1 MPPIWVAFFV
11 QAKNM
16 KIAVINQHNPSVKV
30 IILPFLQDENLENLL
45 QKSCQEFTID
55 FDLLKQ
61 DFKAESK
68 EIHIIYSPQN
78 QKIICLGLG
87 KKPNSTDVIKAFRT
101 LFFKQK
107 SKFPSEVIID
117 VNSLPEAWIEYIVIG
132 SMLGGYDL
140 DLYKTDKKNSFPIF
154 EKEGIIYVL
163 SAAENAQNLADKGK
177 AISKTQM
184 QMFDLMNAPANKKT
198 PISLAKWAIESG
210 KKFGYQVTVL
220 EKQQLKSQK
229 LDALLAVGQGSEHPP
244 VLIVMEYRS
253 LNATKTAG
261 LVGKGVTFDT
271 GGISIK
277 SSTNMHLMK
286 SDMGGAAAV
295 FGAMELAAKLQLPI
309 NLIGIVPACE
319 NAVDGKSFKP
329 SDVINSYSSKTIEI
343 IDTDA
348 EGRLILADGLS
359 YMVKNF
365 QPDVMIDLAT
375 LTGSCIATLG
385 YHAAGMFTN
394 NDELAHNL
402 SKAADQTGERLWR
415 LPLWDIYKE
424 DISSDIADVR
434 NYSGKPMAGAISAT
448 KFLEVFTENHQNWAH
463 LDIAG
468 TAYSDTE
475 FAPQR
480 AGTAF
485 GVRLLLEF
493 LENMV

>member
-1 MPPIWVAFFV
+1 
-11 QAKNM
+11 M
-16 KIAVINQHNPSVKV
+16 KINHISQLKSDTKVVIFS
-30 IILPFLQDENLENLL
+30 FLQDDNFEIHL
-45 QKSCQEFTID
+45 QKVSND
-55 FDLLKQ
+55 FDLNFELVKQ
-61 DFKAESK
+61 DFKADLK
-68 EIHIIYSPQN
+68 EFQVVYSPNN
-78 QKIICLGLG
+78 QKIILLGLG
-87 KKPNSTDVIKAFRT
+87 KNPNSYDIIKAFRT
-101 LFFKQK
+101 LFLKQK
-107 SKFPSEVIID
+107 SKFPNEVAID
-117 VNSLPEAWIEYIVIG
+117 VQNLPEAWAEYVVIG

-140 DLYKTDKKNSFPIF
+140 DLYKTEDKKTFPVF
-154 EKEGIIYVL
+154 TKEGIINIL
-163 SAAENAQNLADKGK
+163 STSETTEKAIIRGK

-198 PISLAKWAIESG
+198 PQTLAKWAIDSG
-210 KKFGYQVTVL
+210 KKFDYSVTIL

-244 VLIVMEYRS
+244 VLIIMEYKS
-253 LNATKTAG
+253 PEAKQKIG

-277 SSTNMHLMK
+277 SSNNMHLMK

-295 FGAMELAAKLQLPI
+295 FGTIELAVKLKLPVH
-309 NLIGIVPACE
+309 LVGIVPACE
-319 NAVDGKSFKP
+319 NSVDGKSFKP
-329 SDVINSYSSKTIEI
+329 SDVIGSYSGKTIEI

-348 EGRLILADGLS
+348 EGRLILADGLN
-359 YMVKNF
+359 YLVRNY
-365 QPDVMIDLAT
+365 QPDTMIDLAT
-375 LTGSCIATLG
+375 LTGSCVATLG

-394 NDELAHNL
+394 NDELSQKL
-402 SKAADQTGERLWR
+402 TKAADQTGERLWR

-424 DISSDIADVR
+424 DITSDIADVR

-448 KFLEVFTENHQNWAH
+448 KFLEVFTDNHQNWAH

-468 TAYSDTE
+468 TAFGDIE

-493 LENMV
+493 LENMG

>member
-1 MPPIWVAFFV
+1 
-11 QAKNM
+11 M
-16 KIAVINQHNPSVKV
+16 KINHISQLNTDTKV
-30 IILPFLQDENLENLL
+30 IIFSFSQDDNFETHLQKVSNDFELNLE
-45 QKSCQEFTID
+45 
-55 FDLLKQ
+55 LLKQ
-61 DFKAESK
+61 DFKADLK
-68 EIHIIYSPQN
+68 EFQIVYSPQN
-78 QKIICLGLG
+78 QKVILLGLG
-87 KKPNSTDVIKAFRT
+87 KNPNSSDIIKAFRT
-101 LFFKQK
+101 LFLKQK
-107 SKFPSEVIID
+107 SKFPNEVTID
-117 VNSLPEAWIEYIVIG
+117 VQNLSEDWTEYAVIG

-140 DLYKTDKKNSFPIF
+140 DLYKTEDKKTFPVF
-154 EKEGIIYVL
+154 EKGGIINIL
-163 SAAENAQNLADKGK
+163 STAESAEKAIIRGK

-198 PISLAKWAIESG
+198 PQTLAKWAIDSG
-210 KKFGYQVTVL
+210 KKFDYSVTIL

-229 LDALLAVGQGSEHPP
+229 LEALLAVGQGSEHPP
-244 VLIVMEYRS
+244 VLIIMEYKS
-253 LNATKTAG
+253 PEAKQKIG

-295 FGAMELAAKLQLPI
+295 FGTIELAAKLKLPVH
-309 NLIGIVPACE
+309 LVGIIPACE
-319 NAVDGKSFKP
+319 NSVDGKSFKP
-329 SDVINSYSSKTIEI
+329 SDVINSYSGKTIEI

-348 EGRLILADGLS
+348 EGRLILADGLN
-359 YMVKNF
+359 YLVKNY
-365 QPDVMIDLAT
+365 QPNTMIDLAT
-375 LTGSCIATLG
+375 LTGSCVATLG
-385 YHAAGMFTN
+385 YHAAGLFTN
-394 NDELAHNL
+394 NDNLAQNL
-402 SKAADQTGERLWR
+402 TKAADQTGERLWR

-424 DISSDIADVR
+424 DITSDIADVR

-468 TAYSDTE
+468 TAFGDTE

>member
-1 MPPIWVAFFV
+1 
-11 QAKNM
+11 M
-16 KIAVINQHNPSVKV
+16 KINVIHEHIYSIKV

-45 QKSCQEFTID
+45 QKTCQEFTID
-55 FDLLKQ
+55 FELLKQ

-68 EIHIIYSPQN
+68 EIHIVYSPQN

-87 KKPNSTDVIKAFRT
+87 KKPNSSDVIKAFRT

-107 SKFPSEVIID
+107 SKLPAELIID
-117 VNSLPEAWIEYIVIG
+117 VRSLPEVWTEYVVIG

-140 DLYKTDKKNSFPIF
+140 DLYKTDKKNSLPVF
-154 EKEGIIYVL
+154 EKEGIIHVL
-163 SAAENAQNLADKGK
+163 SSYNNAQNLADRGK

-184 QMFDLMNAPANKKT
+184 QIFDLMNAPANKKT
-198 PISLAKWAIESG
+198 PQTLAKWAIDSG
-210 KKFGYQVTVL
+210 KKFGYKVTVL

-253 LNATKTAG
+253 PNATQTVG

-277 SSTNMHLMK
+277 TSTNMHLMK

-295 FGAMELAAKLQLPI
+295 FGAIELATKLQLPV
-309 NLIGIVPACE
+309 NLVGIVPACE

-329 SDVINSYSSKTIEI
+329 SDVINSYSGKSIEI

-375 LTGSCIATLG
+375 LTGSVISTLG
-385 YHAAGMFTN
+385 YHAAGIFTN
-394 NDELAHNL
+394 SDDLAQKL
-402 SKAADQTGERLWR
+402 TQAADQTGERLWR

-434 NYSGKPMAGAISAT
+434 NFSGKPIAGAISAT

-468 TAYSDTE
+468 TAFGDTE

-493 LENMV
+493 LEKEV

>member
-1 MPPIWVAFFV
+1 
-11 QAKNM
+11 M
-16 KIAVINQHNPSVKV
+16 KINHITQLNPDTKV
-30 IILPFLQDENLENLL
+30 IIFSFLQNENFEPYL
-45 QKSCQEFTID
+45 QKISND
-55 FDLLKQ
+55 FALNFELLKQ
-61 DFKAESK
+61 DFKGDLK
-68 EIHIIYSPQN
+68 EFQVVYSSNN
-78 QKIICLGLG
+78 QKIILLGLG
-87 KKPNSTDVIKAFRT
+87 KKSDSSEIIKAFRT
-101 LFFKQK
+101 LFLKQK
-107 SKFPSEVIID
+107 SKLSSEVTID
-117 VNSLPEAWIEYIVIG
+117 VENLPEKWTEYVVIG
-132 SMLGGYDL
+132 SMLGGYNL
-140 DLYKTDKKNSFPIF
+140 DLYKTKEKKIFPVF
-154 EKEGIIYVL
+154 TKEGIINIL
-163 SAAENAQNLADKGK
+163 STSEATEKAIIRGK

-184 QMFDLMNAPANKKT
+184 QIFDLMNAPANKKT
-198 PISLAKWAIESG
+198 PQTLAKWVVDSG
-210 KKFGYQVTVL
+210 KKFNYSVTIL

-244 VLIVMEYRS
+244 VLIIIEYKS
-253 LNATKTAG
+253 PKATQKIG

-295 FGAMELAAKLQLPI
+295 FGTIELVAKLKLPVH
-309 NLIGIVPACE
+309 LIGIVPACE
-319 NAVDGKSFKP
+319 NSVDGKSFRP
-329 SDVINSYSSKTIEI
+329 SDVIGSYSGKTIEI

-348 EGRLILADGLS
+348 EGRLILADGLN
-359 YMVKNF
+359 YLARNY
-365 QPDVMIDLAT
+365 QPDTMIDLAT
-375 LTGSCIATLG
+375 LTGSCVATLG

-394 NDELAHNL
+394 NDNLAQNL
-402 SKAADQTGERLWR
+402 TKAADQTGERLWR

-468 TAYSDTE
+468 TAFGETE

>member
-1 MPPIWVAFFV
+1 
-11 QAKNM
+11 M
-16 KIAVINQHNPSVKV
+16 KINHISQLNPDTKV
-30 IILPFLQDENLENLL
+30 IIFSFLQDDNFETHLQKVIDDFELNLE
-45 QKSCQEFTID
+45 
-55 FDLLKQ
+55 LLKQ
-61 DFKAESK
+61 DFKADLK
-68 EIHIIYSPQN
+68 EFQVIYSPNN
-78 QKIICLGLG
+78 QKVILLGLG
-87 KKPNSTDVIKAFRT
+87 KNPDSSDIIKAFRT
-101 LFFKQK
+101 MFLKQK
-107 SKFPSEVIID
+107 SKLPNEVTVD
-117 VNSLPEAWIEYIVIG
+117 VQNLPETWIEYAVIG

-140 DLYKTDKKNSFPIF
+140 DLYKTEGRRTFPVF
-154 EKEGIIYVL
+154 EKNGIINIL
-163 SAAENAQNLADKGK
+163 SASETAEKFIIRGK

-198 PISLAKWAIESG
+198 PYVLSKWAVDSG
-210 KKFGYQVTVL
+210 RKFDYSVTIL

-244 VLIVMEYRS
+244 VLIIMEYKS
-253 LNATKTAG
+253 PEAKQKIG

-277 SSTNMHLMK
+277 SSNNMHLMK

-295 FGAMELAAKLQLPI
+295 MGTIELAAKLKLPVH
-309 NLIGIVPACE
+309 LVGIIPVCE
-319 NAVDGKSFKP
+319 NSVDGKSFKP
-329 SDVINSYSSKTIEI
+329 SDVIGSYSGKTIEI

-359 YMVKNF
+359 YLVRNYH
-365 QPDVMIDLAT
+365 PDMMIDLAT
-375 LTGSCIATLG
+375 LTGSCVATLG
-385 YHAAGMFTN
+385 YHAAGMFTS
-394 NDELAHNL
+394 NDNLAQSL
-402 SKAADQTGERLWR
+402 TKAADQTGERLWR

-424 DISSDIADVR
+424 DITSDIADVR

-448 KFLEVFTENHQNWAH
+448 KFLEVFTDNHQNWAH

-468 TAYSDTE
+468 TAFGDTE

-485 GVRLLLEF
+485 GIRLLLEF

>member
-1 MPPIWVAFFV
+1 
-11 QAKNM
+11 M
-16 KIAVINQHNPSVKV
+16 KIKHISELNPDTKV
-30 IILPFLQDENLENLL
+30 IIISFLQNDTFENQL
-45 QKSCQEFTID
+45 QKVSDNFELNFE
-55 FDLLKQ
+55 LLKH
-61 DFKAESK
+61 DFKADFK
-68 EIHIIYSPQN
+68 ELQVVYARNN
-78 QKIICLGLG
+78 QKIILLGLG
-87 KKPNSTDVIKAFRT
+87 KKPDSSDIIKAFRT
-101 LFFKQK
+101 LFLHQK
-107 SKFPSEVIID
+107 SKLPNEVTID
-117 VNSLPEAWIEYIVIG
+117 VQNLPATWVEYAVIG

-140 DLYKTDKKNSFPIF
+140 DLYKTEGKKTFPVF
-154 EKEGIIYVL
+154 DKEGIINIL
-163 SAAENAQNLADKGK
+163 STSETADKSIVRGK

-198 PISLAKWAIESG
+198 PYLLAKWAVDSG
-210 KKFGYQVTVL
+210 KKFDYSVTIL

-229 LDALLAVGQGSEHPP
+229 LGALLAVGQGSEHPP
-244 VLIVMEYRS
+244 VLIIMEYKS
-253 LNATKTAG
+253 PEAKQKIG

-295 FGAMELAAKLQLPI
+295 FGTIELAAKLKLPVH
-309 NLIGIVPACE
+309 LVGIIPVCE
-319 NAVDGKSFKP
+319 NSVDGKSFKP
-329 SDVINSYSSKTIEI
+329 SDVIDSYSGKTIEI

-359 YMVKNF
+359 YLVKNY
-365 QPDVMIDLAT
+365 QPDTMIDLAT
-375 LTGSCIATLG
+375 LTGSCVATLG

-394 NDELAHNL
+394 NDELAENL
-402 SKAADQTGERLWR
+402 TKAADQTGERLWR

-424 DISSDIADVR
+424 DITSDIADVR

-463 LDIAG
+463 IDIAG
-468 TAYSDTE
+468 TAFGEVE
-475 FAPQR
+475 FAPQQ

-485 GVRLLLEF
+485 GVRLLLGF

>member
-1 MPPIWVAFFV
+1 
-11 QAKNM
+11 M
-16 KIAVINQHNPSVKV
+16 KIKVISEHNPSVKV
-30 IILPFLQDENLENLL
+30 IILPFLQDENLDNLL
-45 QKSCQEFTID
+45 QKSCQEFKID
-55 FDLLKQ
+55 FELLTQ
-61 DFKAESK
+61 DFKAELK
-68 EIHIIYSPQN
+68 EIHIVYSPQN

-87 KKPNSTDVIKAFRT
+87 KNPNSADIIKAFRM
-101 LFFKQK
+101 LFLKQK
-107 SKFPSEVIID
+107 SKLPSEVTIET
-117 VNSLPEAWIEYIVIG
+117 NSLPAAWIEYTVIG

-140 DLYKTDKKNSFPIF
+140 DLYKTEKKTTSPIF
-154 EKEGIIYVL
+154 EQEGIIYII
-163 SAAENAQNLADKGK
+163 SSEENAQNLADRGK

-184 QMFDLMNAPANKKT
+184 QIFDLMNAPANKKT
-198 PISLAKWAIESG
+198 PVSIAKWAIDSG
-210 KKFGYQVTVL
+210 QKFGYSVTVL

-253 LNATKTAG
+253 PNATKTVG

-329 SDVINSYSSKTIEI
+329 SDVISSYSGKSIEI

-348 EGRLILADGLS
+348 EGRLILADGLN

-365 QPDVMIDLAT
+365 QPDTMIDLAT
-375 LTGSCIATLG
+375 LTGSCVATLG

-394 NDELAHNL
+394 NDELAQQL
-402 SKAADQTGERLWR
+402 SQAADQTGERLWR
-415 LPLWDIYKE
+415 LPLWDVYKE
-424 DISSDIADVR
+424 DITSDIADVR

-468 TAYSDTE
+468 TAYGDTE

-493 LENMV
+493 LEKE

>member
-1 MPPIWVAFFV
+1 
-11 QAKNM
+11 M
-16 KIAVINQHNPSVKV
+16 KINVINQHIPSVKV
-30 IILPFLQDENLENLL
+30 IILPFLQDENLDTFL
-45 QKSCQEFTID
+45 QKTCQEFSID

-68 EIHIIYSPQN
+68 EIHIVYSPQN

-87 KKPNSTDVIKAFRT
+87 KNPNSAEVIKAFRT

-107 SKFPSEVIID
+107 PKLPNEVIID
-117 VNSLPEAWIEYIVIG
+117 VQNLPEAWIEYAVIG

-140 DLYKTDKKNSFPIF
+140 DLYKTDARKSFPVF
-154 EKEGIIYVL
+154 EKEGIIHLL
-163 SAAENAQNLADKGK
+163 SSYNNAQILADKGK

-184 QMFDLMNAPANKKT
+184 QIFDLMNAPANKKT

-210 KKFGYQVTVL
+210 KKFGYKVTVL

-253 LNATKTAG
+253 AEATQTVG

-295 FGAMELAAKLQLPI
+295 FGAMELATKLKLPI
-309 NLIGIVPACE
+309 NLVGIVPACE

-329 SDVINSYSSKTIEI
+329 SDVIGSYSGKTIEI

-375 LTGSCIATLG
+375 LTGSVISTLG

-394 NDELAHNL
+394 NDDLAQNL
-402 SKAADQTGERLWR
+402 TKAADQTGERLWR
-415 LPLWDIYKE
+415 LPLWDVYKE
-424 DISSDIADVR
+424 DISSDVADVR
-434 NYSGKPMAGAISAT
+434 NFSGKPMAGAISAT

-468 TAYSDTE
+468 TAFGDTE

-493 LENMV
+493 LEKI

>member
-1 MPPIWVAFFV
+1 
-11 QAKNM
+11 M
-16 KIAVINQHNPSVKV
+16 KINHITQINPDSKV
-30 IILPFLQDENLENLL
+30 VVLSFLQGDNFEGQL
-45 QKSCQEFTID
+45 QKSCSD
-55 FDLLKQ
+55 YGLNCDLVKQ
-61 DFKAESK
+61 DFKADLK
-68 EIHIIYSPQN
+68 EFAIFYNAEN
-78 QKIICLGLG
+78 QKVIFLGLG
-87 KKPNSTDVIKAFRT
+87 KKSNTLDIIKAFRT
-101 LFFKQK
+101 LFLKQK
-107 SKFPSEVIID
+107 TKLPDGVTID
-117 VNSLPEAWIEYIVIG
+117 VQNLPNEWIEYAVIG

-140 DLYKTDKKNSFPIF
+140 DLYKTERKGTSPIF
-154 EKEGIIYVL
+154 QKDGVL
-163 SAAENAQNLADKGK
+163 NILSSVENTNDLIVRAK
-177 AISKTQM
+177 AIAKTQM
-184 QMFDLMNAPANKKT
+184 QVFDLMNAPANKKT
-198 PISLAKWAIESG
+198 PQTLADWAVNSG
-210 KKFGYQVTVL
+210 KKFGYSVNIL

-244 VLIVMEYRS
+244 VLIVMEYKS
-253 LNATKTAG
+253 PEAKQKVG

-295 FGAMELAAKLQLPI
+295 LGTIELAAKLQLPVH
-309 NLIGIVPACE
+309 LIGVIPACE

-329 SDVINSYSSKTIEI
+329 SDVIGSYSGKTIEI

-348 EGRLILADGLS
+348 EGRLILADGLN
-359 YMVKNF
+359 YLVKNY
-365 QPDVMIDLAT
+365 QPDTMIDLAT
-375 LTGSCIATLG
+375 LTGSCVATLG
-385 YHAAGMFTN
+385 YHAAGLFTN
-394 NDELAHNL
+394 NDELAQNL
-402 SKAADQTGERLWR
+402 AKAGDQTGERLWR

-424 DISSDIADVR
+424 DITSDVADVR

-468 TAYSDTE
+468 TAFGDIE

-493 LENMV
+493 LEKMV

>member
-1 MPPIWVAFFV
+1 
-11 QAKNM
+11 M
-16 KIAVINQHNPSVKV
+16 KINHITKLKPDSKV
-30 IILPFLQDENLENLL
+30 IIFAFLQDEHLENKL
-45 QKSCQEFTID
+45 QKTCTDFGLN

-68 EIHIIYSPQN
+68 QIQVVYSPKN
-78 QKIICLGLG
+78 QKVTFLGLG
-87 KKPNSTDVIKAFRT
+87 KKPNSSDVIKAFRT

-107 SKFPSEVIID
+107 PNLPNDLTID
-117 VNSLPEAWIEYIVIG
+117 VQNLPDEYLEYVVIG

-140 DLYKTDKKNSFPIF
+140 DLYKSERKETAPIF
-154 EKEGIIYVL
+154 QKEGFFNILSNNPKAEESIIR
-163 SAAENAQNLADKGK
+163 GK
-177 AISKTQM
+177 YISKTQM
-184 QMFDLMNAPANKKT
+184 QVFDLMNAPANKKT
-198 PISLAKWAIESG
+198 PYTLAKWAIDSG
-210 KKFGYQVTVL
+210 EKFGYSVTVL
-220 EKQQLKSQK
+220 EKQQLKTQK
-229 LDALLAVGQGSEHPP
+229 LEALLAVGQGSEHPP
-244 VLIVMEYRS
+244 VLIVMEYKS
-253 LNATKTAG
+253 PKAKQKVG

-295 FGAMELAAKLQLPI
+295 MGTIELAAKLKLPVH
-309 NLIGIVPACE
+309 LVGIIPACE
-319 NAVDGKSFKP
+319 NSVDGKSFKP
-329 SDVINSYSSKTIEI
+329 SDVIGSYSGKSIEI

-348 EGRLILADGLS
+348 EGRLILADGLN
-359 YMVKNF
+359 YLVKNY
-365 QPDVMIDLAT
+365 QPDTMIDLAT
-375 LTGSCIATLG
+375 LTGSCVATLG

-394 NDELAHNL
+394 NDELAQNL
-402 SKAADQTGERLWR
+402 TKAADQTGERLWR

-424 DISSDIADVR
+424 DITSDIADVR

-448 KFLEVFTENHQNWAH
+448 KFLEVFTDNHQNWAH

-468 TAYSDTE
+468 TAFGDIE

-493 LENMV
+493 LENMVSRY

>member
-1 MPPIWVAFFV
+1 MPPVWVAFFV
-11 QAKNM
+11 KLKNM
-16 KIAVINQHNPSVKV
+16 KINVINEHKSSVKV
-30 IILPFLQDENLENLL
+30 IILPFIQDENFENLL
-45 QKSCQEFTID
+45 QKTAQD
-55 FDLLKQ
+55 FALNFELLNQ

-68 EIHIIYSPQN
+68 EIHVIYSPQN

-87 KKPNSTDVIKAFRT
+87 KNPNSSDVIKAFRT

-107 SKFPSEVIID
+107 TKLPAEVTID
-117 VNSLPEAWIEYIVIG
+117 VNSLPESWTEYAVIG

-140 DLYKTDKKNSFPIF
+140 DLYKTDKKNSFPVF
-154 EKEGIIYVL
+154 EKEGIINIF
-163 SAAENAQNLADKGK
+163 SSEKNAQILADRGK

-184 QMFDLMNAPANKKT
+184 QIFDLMNAPANKKT
-198 PISLAKWAIESG
+198 PQSLAKWATDSG
-210 KKFGYQVTVL
+210 KKFGYKVTVL
-220 EKQQLKSQK
+220 EQQQLKSQR
-229 LDALLAVGQGSEHPP
+229 LEALLAVGQGSEHSP

-253 LNATKTAG
+253 AEAMQTIG

-277 SSTNMHLMK
+277 SSSNMHLMK

-329 SDVINSYSSKTIEI
+329 SDVIGSYSGKTIEI

-348 EGRLILADGLS
+348 EGRLILADGLN

-365 QPDVMIDLAT
+365 QPDTMIDLAT
-375 LTGSCIATLG
+375 LTGSCVATLG

-394 NDELAHNL
+394 NDELAQKL
-402 SKAADQTGERLWR
+402 TQAADQTGERLWR
-415 LPLWDIYKE
+415 LPLWDVYKE

-468 TAYSDTE
+468 TAFGDTE

-493 LENMV
+493 LEK

>member
-1 MPPIWVAFFV
+1 
-11 QAKNM
+11 M
-16 KIAVINQHNPSVKV
+16 KINVINQHIPSVKV
-30 IILPFLQDENLENLL
+30 IILPFLQDEKLDNLL
-45 QKSCQEFTID
+45 QKTCQEFNID
-55 FDLLKQ
+55 FELLKQ

-68 EIHIIYSPQN
+68 EIHVVYSSQN

-87 KKPNSTDVIKAFRT
+87 KNPNSAEVIKAFRT

-107 SKFPSEVIID
+107 SKLPNEVMID
-117 VNSLPEAWIEYIVIG
+117 VQSLPEAWIEYAVIG

-140 DLYKTDKKNSFPIF
+140 DLYKTDARKSFPVF
-154 EKEGIIYVL
+154 EKEGIIHVL
-163 SAAENAQNLADKGK
+163 SSEDNAQILADKGK

-184 QMFDLMNAPANKKT
+184 QIFDLMNAPANKKT
-198 PISLAKWAIESG
+198 PQTLAKWAMDSG
-210 KKFGYQVTVL
+210 KKFGYKVTVL

-253 LNATKTAG
+253 SEATQTVG

-277 SSTNMHLMK
+277 TSTNMHLMK

-295 FGAMELAAKLQLPI
+295 FGAMELAAKLNLPI

-329 SDVINSYSSKTIEI
+329 SDVIGSYSGKTIEI

-375 LTGSCIATLG
+375 LTGSVIATLG

-394 NDELAHNL
+394 NDDLAQNL
-402 SKAADQTGERLWR
+402 TKAADQTGERLWR
-415 LPLWDIYKE
+415 LPLWDVYKE
-424 DISSDIADVR
+424 DISSDVADVR
-434 NYSGKPMAGAISAT
+434 NFSGKPMAGAISAT
-448 KFLEVFTENHQNWAH
+448 KFLEVFTENHQKYAH

-468 TAYSDTE
+468 TAFGDTE

-493 LENMV
+493 LSR

>member
-1 MPPIWVAFFV
+1 
-11 QAKNM
+11 M
-16 KIAVINQHNPSVKV
+16 KINHISQLNPDTKV
-30 IILPFLQDENLENLL
+30 IILSFLQDDNFETHLQKISDDFELNLE
-45 QKSCQEFTID
+45 
-55 FDLLKQ
+55 LLKQ
-61 DFKAESK
+61 DFKADLK
-68 EIHIIYSPQN
+68 EFQVVYSPNN
-78 QKIICLGLG
+78 QKIVLLGLG
-87 KKPNSTDVIKAFRT
+87 KKPDSSDIIKAFRT
-101 LFFKQK
+101 MFLKQK
-107 SKFPSEVIID
+107 SKLPNEVTID
-117 VNSLPEAWIEYIVIG
+117 VQNLPETWTEYAVIG

-140 DLYKTDKKNSFPIF
+140 DLYKTEGRGTFPVF
-154 EKEGIIYVL
+154 EKKGIINIL
-163 SAAENAQNLADKGK
+163 SAHETTEKLIIRGK

-198 PISLAKWAIESG
+198 PYVLSKWAVDSG
-210 KKFGYQVTVL
+210 KKFDYSVIIL

-244 VLIVMEYRS
+244 VLIIMEYKS
-253 LNATKTAG
+253 PEAKQKIG

-277 SSTNMHLMK
+277 SSNNMHLMK

-295 FGAMELAAKLQLPI
+295 MGTIELAAKLKLPVH
-309 NLIGIVPACE
+309 LIGIIPACE
-319 NAVDGKSFKP
+319 NSVDGKSFKP
-329 SDVINSYSSKTIEI
+329 SDVIGSYAGKTIEI

-359 YMVKNF
+359 YLVRNY
-365 QPDVMIDLAT
+365 QPDMMIDLAT
-375 LTGSCIATLG
+375 LTGSCVATLG
-385 YHAAGMFTN
+385 YHAAGMFTS
-394 NDELAHNL
+394 NDNLAQNL
-402 SKAADQTGERLWR
+402 TKAADQTGERLWR

-424 DISSDIADVR
+424 DITSDIADVR

-448 KFLEVFTENHQNWAH
+448 KFLEVFTDNHQNWAH

-468 TAYSDTE
+468 TAFGDTE

>member
-1 MPPIWVAFFV
+1 
-11 QAKNM
+11 M
-16 KIAVINQHNPSVKV
+16 KIKAINQHIPSVKV
-30 IILPFLQDENLENLL
+30 IILPFLQDKNLDNLL
-45 QKSCQEFTID
+45 QKTCQDFTID
-55 FDLLKQ
+55 FELLKQ

-68 EIHIIYSPQN
+68 EIHIVYSPQN
-78 QKIICLGLG
+78 QKITCLGLG
-87 KKPNSTDVIKAFRT
+87 KKPNSSDIIKAFRT

-107 SKFPSEVIID
+107 AKLPAEVMID
-117 VNSLPEAWIEYIVIG
+117 VRSLPEAWTEYAVIG

-140 DLYKTDKKNSFPIF
+140 DLYKTDKKNSFPVF
-154 EKEGIIYVL
+154 EKEGIIYL
-163 SAAENAQNLADKGK
+163 FSSEKNAQNLADRGK

-184 QMFDLMNAPANKKT
+184 QIFDLMNAPANKKT
-198 PISLAKWAIESG
+198 PQTLAKWAIDSG
-210 KKFGYQVTVL
+210 KKFGYKVTVL

-244 VLIVMEYRS
+244 VLVVMEYRS
-253 LNATKTAG
+253 PEATQTVG

-295 FGAMELAAKLQLPI
+295 FGAIELVAKLQLPI
-309 NLIGIVPACE
+309 NLIGIIPACE

-329 SDVINSYSSKTIEI
+329 SDVINSYSGKSIEI

-375 LTGSCIATLG
+375 LTGSVISTLG

-394 NDELAHNL
+394 NDDLAQKL
-402 SKAADQTGERLWR
+402 TQAADQTGERLWR

-424 DISSDIADVR
+424 DITSDVADVR
-434 NYSGKPMAGAISAT
+434 NFSGKPMAGAISAT

-468 TAYSDTE
+468 TAFGDTE

-493 LENMV
+493 LEDCQ

>member
-1 MPPIWVAFFV
+1 
-11 QAKNM
+11 M
-16 KIAVINQHNPSVKV
+16 KINHISQLNPDTKV
-30 IILPFLQDENLENLL
+30 IILSFLQDDNFETHLQKVSDDFELNLE
-45 QKSCQEFTID
+45 
-55 FDLLKQ
+55 LLKQ
-61 DFKAESK
+61 DFKADLK
-68 EIHIIYSPQN
+68 EFQVVYSPNN
-78 QKIICLGLG
+78 QKVILLGLG
-87 KKPNSTDVIKAFRT
+87 KNPDSSDIIKAFRIMF
-101 LFFKQK
+101 LKQK
-107 SKFPSEVIID
+107 SKLPNEVTID
-117 VNSLPEAWIEYIVIG
+117 VQNLPETWIEYAVIG

-140 DLYKTDKKNSFPIF
+140 DLYKTEGRRTFPVF
-154 EKEGIIYVL
+154 EKKGIINIL
-163 SAAENAQNLADKGK
+163 SASETAEKFIIRGK

-198 PISLAKWAIESG
+198 PYVLSKWAVDSG
-210 KKFGYQVTVL
+210 RKFDYSVTIL

-244 VLIVMEYRS
+244 VLIIMEYKS
-253 LNATKTAG
+253 PEAKQKIG

-277 SSTNMHLMK
+277 SSNNMHLMK

-295 FGAMELAAKLQLPI
+295 MGTIELAAKLKLPVH
-309 NLIGIVPACE
+309 LVGIIPACE
-319 NAVDGKSFKP
+319 NSVDGKSFKP
-329 SDVINSYSSKTIEI
+329 SDVIGSYSGKTIEI

-359 YMVKNF
+359 YLVRNY
-365 QPDVMIDLAT
+365 QPDMMIDLAT
-375 LTGSCIATLG
+375 LTGSCVATLG
-385 YHAAGMFTN
+385 YHAAGMFTS
-394 NDELAHNL
+394 NDNLAQSL
-402 SKAADQTGERLWR
+402 TKAADQTGERLWR

-424 DISSDIADVR
+424 DITSDIADVR

-448 KFLEVFTENHQNWAH
+448 KFLEVFTDNHQKWAH

-468 TAYSDTE
+468 TAFGDTE

-485 GVRLLLEF
+485 GIRLLLEF

>member
-1 MPPIWVAFFV
+1 
-11 QAKNM
+11 M
-16 KIAVINQHNPSVKV
+16 KINQISQLNPYSKVVIF
-30 IILPFLQDENLENLL
+30 PFLQDENFETYL
-45 QKSCQEFTID
+45 QKVSTD
-55 FDLLKQ
+55 FELNFELIKQ
-61 DFKAESK
+61 DFKAELK
-68 EIHIIYSPQN
+68 EYQVVYSPQN
-78 QKIICLGLG
+78 QKVILLGLG
-87 KKPNSTDVIKAFRT
+87 KNSNSLDIIKAFRT
-101 LFFKQK
+101 LFLKQK
-107 SKFPSEVIID
+107 SKLSNEVTID
-117 VNSLPEAWIEYIVIG
+117 VQNLPKTWVEYAVIG

-140 DLYKTDKKNSFPIF
+140 DLYKTEDKKTFPLF
-154 EKEGIIYVL
+154 TKEGIINIL
-163 SAAENAQNLADKGK
+163 STSESTGEAIIRGK

-198 PISLAKWAIESG
+198 PYVLAKWAVDSG
-210 KKFGYQVTVL
+210 KKFDYSVTIL

-244 VLIVMEYRS
+244 VLIIMEYKS
-253 LNATKTAG
+253 PEAKQKIG

-295 FGAMELAAKLQLPI
+295 MGTIELAAKLKLPVH
-309 NLIGIVPACE
+309 LVGIIPACE
-319 NAVDGKSFKP
+319 NSVDGKSFKP
-329 SDVINSYSSKTIEI
+329 SDVIGSYSGKTIEI

-348 EGRLILADGLS
+348 EGRLILADGLN
-359 YMVKNF
+359 YLVRNF
-365 QPDVMIDLAT
+365 QPDTMIDLAT
-375 LTGSCIATLG
+375 LTGSCVATLG

-394 NDELAHNL
+394 NDNLAQNL
-402 SKAADQTGERLWR
+402 TKAADQTGERLWR

-424 DISSDIADVR
+424 DITSDIADVR

-468 TAYSDTE
+468 TAFGDIE

-493 LENMV
+493 LENMG

>member
-1 MPPIWVAFFV
+1 
-11 QAKNM
+11 M
-16 KIAVINQHNPSVKV
+16 KINHISQLNSDTKV
-30 IILPFLQDENLENLL
+30 IIFSFLQDENLETQL
-45 QKSCQEFTID
+45 QKVSHD
-55 FDLLKQ
+55 FELNLELVKQ
-61 DFKAESK
+61 DFKADLK
-68 EIHIIYSPQN
+68 EFQVAYSPNN
-78 QKIICLGLG
+78 QKVILLGLG
-87 KKPNSTDVIKAFRT
+87 KKTNSSDIIKAFRT
-101 LFFKQK
+101 LFLKQK
-107 SKFPSEVIID
+107 SKLPNEVTID
-117 VNSLPEAWIEYIVIG
+117 VQNLPEDWIEYAVIG

-140 DLYKTDKKNSFPIF
+140 DLYKTEDKKTFSIF
-154 EKEGIIYVL
+154 TKEGIINVL
-163 SAAENAQNLADKGK
+163 STSESTEKAIVRGK

-198 PISLAKWAIESG
+198 PYVLAKWAVDSG
-210 KKFGYQVTVL
+210 KKFDYSVTIL

-244 VLIVMEYRS
+244 VLIIMEYKS
-253 LNATKTAG
+253 PEAKQKVG

-295 FGAMELAAKLQLPI
+295 MGAIELAAKLKLPVH
-309 NLIGIVPACE
+309 LVGIIPACE
-319 NAVDGKSFKP
+319 NSVDGKSFKP
-329 SDVINSYSSKTIEI
+329 SDVIGSYSGKTIEI

-348 EGRLILADGLS
+348 EGRLILADGLN
-359 YMVKNF
+359 YLVRNY
-365 QPDVMIDLAT
+365 QPDTMIDLAT
-375 LTGSCIATLG
+375 LTGSCVATLG

-394 NDELAHNL
+394 NDELSQKL
-402 SKAADQTGERLWR
+402 TKAADQTGERLWR

-424 DISSDIADVR
+424 DITSDIADVR

-448 KFLEVFTENHQNWAH
+448 KFLEVFTDNHQNWAH

-468 TAYSDTE
+468 TAFGDTE

-485 GVRLLLEF
+485 GVRLLLKF

>member
-1 MPPIWVAFFV
+1 
-11 QAKNM
+11 M
-16 KIAVINQHNPSVKV
+16 KINHISQLNPDSKVVIFS
-30 IILPFLQDENLENLL
+30 FLQDDNFENQLQKISNDFELNLEL
-45 QKSCQEFTID
+45 I
-55 FDLLKQ
+55 KQ
-61 DFKAESK
+61 DFKADLK
-68 EIHIIYSPQN
+68 EFQVVYSPQN
-78 QKIICLGLG
+78 QKVILLGLG
-87 KKPNSTDVIKAFRT
+87 KNPNSSDIIKSFRT
-101 LFFKQK
+101 LFLKHK
-107 SKFPSEVIID
+107 SKLPNEVTVD
-117 VNSLPEAWIEYIVIG
+117 VQNLPETWTEYAVIG

-140 DLYKTDKKNSFPIF
+140 DLYKTEDKKTFQVF
-154 EKEGIIYVL
+154 EKGGIINIL
-163 SAAENAQNLADKGK
+163 STVENTEKFITRGK

-198 PISLAKWAIESG
+198 PQTLAKWAIDSG
-210 KKFGYQVTVL
+210 KKFDYSVTIL

-244 VLIVMEYRS
+244 VLIIMEYKS
-253 LNATKTAG
+253 PETTQKVG

-277 SSTNMHLMK
+277 SSANMHLMK

-295 FGAMELAAKLQLPI
+295 FGTIELAAKLKLPVH
-309 NLIGIVPACE
+309 LVGIIPACE
-319 NAVDGKSFKP
+319 NSVDGKSFKP
-329 SDVINSYSSKTIEI
+329 SDVINSYSGKTIEI

-348 EGRLILADGLS
+348 EGRLILADGLN
-359 YMVKNF
+359 YLVKNY
-365 QPDVMIDLAT
+365 QPDTMIDLAT
-375 LTGSCIATLG
+375 LTGSCVATLG
-385 YHAAGMFTN
+385 YHAAGLFTN
-394 NDELAHNL
+394 NDNLAQNL
-402 SKAADQTGERLWR
+402 TKAADQTGERLWR

-424 DISSDIADVR
+424 DITSDIADVR

-468 TAYSDTE
+468 TAFGDTE

>member
-1 MPPIWVAFFV
+1 
-11 QAKNM
+11 M
-16 KIAVINQHNPSVKV
+16 KINHISQLNPDTKV
-30 IILPFLQDENLENLL
+30 IILSFLQDDNFETHLQKVSDDFELNLE
-45 QKSCQEFTID
+45 
-55 FDLLKQ
+55 LLKQ
-61 DFKAESK
+61 DFKADLK
-68 EIHIIYSPQN
+68 EFQVVYSPNN
-78 QKIICLGLG
+78 QKVILLGLG
-87 KKPNSTDVIKAFRT
+87 KNSDSSDIIKAFRIMF
-101 LFFKQK
+101 LKQK
-107 SKFPSEVIID
+107 SKLPNEVTID
-117 VNSLPEAWIEYIVIG
+117 VQNLPETWIEYAVIG

-140 DLYKTDKKNSFPIF
+140 DLYKTEGRRTFPVF
-154 EKEGIIYVL
+154 EKKGIINIL
-163 SAAENAQNLADKGK
+163 SASETAEKFIIRGK

-198 PISLAKWAIESG
+198 PYVLSKWAVDSG
-210 KKFGYQVTVL
+210 RKFDYSVTIL

-244 VLIVMEYRS
+244 VLIIMEYKS
-253 LNATKTAG
+253 PEAKQKIG

-277 SSTNMHLMK
+277 SSNNMHLMK

-295 FGAMELAAKLQLPI
+295 MGTIELAAKLKLPVH
-309 NLIGIVPACE
+309 LVGIIPACE
-319 NAVDGKSFKP
+319 NSVDGKSFKP
-329 SDVINSYSSKTIEI
+329 SDVIGSYAGKTIEI

-359 YMVKNF
+359 YLVRNY
-365 QPDVMIDLAT
+365 QPDMMIDLAT
-375 LTGSCIATLG
+375 LTGSCVATLG
-385 YHAAGMFTN
+385 YHAAGMFTS
-394 NDELAHNL
+394 NDNLAQSL
-402 SKAADQTGERLWR
+402 TKAADQTGERLWR

-424 DISSDIADVR
+424 DITSDIADVR

-448 KFLEVFTENHQNWAH
+448 KFLEVFTDNHQKWAH

-468 TAYSDTE
+468 TAFGDTE

-485 GVRLLLEF
+485 GIRLLLEF

>member
-1 MPPIWVAFFV
+1 
-11 QAKNM
+11 M
-16 KIAVINQHNPSVKV
+16 KINVINQYIPSVKV
-30 IILPFLQDENLENLL
+30 IILSFLQDENLDTLL
-45 QKSCQEFTID
+45 QKTCQEFSID
-55 FDLLKQ
+55 LELLQQ

-68 EIHIIYSPQN
+68 EIHIVYSPQN
-78 QKIICLGLG
+78 QKVICLGLG
-87 KKPNSTDVIKAFRT
+87 KNPNSAEVIKAFRT

-107 SKFPSEVIID
+107 SKLSNEVVID
-117 VNSLPEAWIEYIVIG
+117 VRNLPEAWTEYAVIG

-140 DLYKTDKKNSFPIF
+140 DLYKTDERKSFPVF
-154 EKEGIIYVL
+154 EKEGIIHLV
-163 SAAENAQNLADKGK
+163 SSEENAQILADKGK
-177 AISKTQM
+177 TISKTQM
-184 QMFDLMNAPANKKT
+184 QIFDLMNAPANKKT
-198 PISLAKWAIESG
+198 PQTLAKWAINSG
-210 KKFGYQVTVL
+210 KKFGYKVTVL

-229 LDALLAVGQGSEHPP
+229 LEALLAVGQGSEHPP

-253 LNATKTAG
+253 AEATQTVG

-277 SSTNMHLMK
+277 SSANMHLMK

-329 SDVINSYSSKTIEI
+329 SDVIGSYSGKTIEI

-375 LTGSCIATLG
+375 LTGSVIATLG

-394 NDELAHNL
+394 NDELAQKL
-402 SKAADQTGERLWR
+402 TQAADQTGERLWR
-415 LPLWDIYKE
+415 LPLWDVYKE
-424 DISSDIADVR
+424 DITSDIADVR
-434 NYSGKPMAGAISAT
+434 NFSGKPMAGAISAT
-448 KFLEVFTENHQNWAH
+448 KFLEVFTDNHPKYAH

-468 TAYSDTE
+468 TAFGDTE

-493 LENMV
+493 LSR

>member
-1 MPPIWVAFFV
+1 
-11 QAKNM
+11 M
-16 KIAVINQHNPSVKV
+16 KINHIFQLNPDTKV
-30 IILPFLQDENLENLL
+30 IIFSFLQDDNFETHLQKVSNDFELNLE
-45 QKSCQEFTID
+45 
-55 FDLLKQ
+55 LLKQ
-61 DFKAESK
+61 DFKGDLKES
-68 EIHIIYSPQN
+68 HIAYSLNN
-78 QKIICLGLG
+78 QKIILLGLG
-87 KKPNSTDVIKAFRT
+87 KNPNSSDIIKAFRT
-101 LFFKQK
+101 LFLKQK
-107 SKFPSEVIID
+107 SKLPNEVTID
-117 VNSLPEAWIEYIVIG
+117 VQNLPDNLIEYVVIG

-140 DLYKTDKKNSFPIF
+140 DLYKTEDKKTFPVF
-154 EKEGIIYVL
+154 EKEGLINILSTYETTEKAIIR
-163 SAAENAQNLADKGK
+163 GK

-198 PISLAKWAIESG
+198 PYILAKWAVDSG
-210 KKFGYQVTVL
+210 KKFDYSVTIL

-244 VLIVMEYRS
+244 LLIIMEYKS
-253 LNATKTAG
+253 SEAKQKVG

-286 SDMGGAAAV
+286 SDIGGAVAV
-295 FGAMELAAKLQLPI
+295 FGTIELAAKLKLPVHLVGVI
-309 NLIGIVPACE
+309 PVCE
-319 NAVDGKSFKP
+319 NSVDGKSFKP
-329 SDVINSYSSKTIEI
+329 SDVISSYSGKTIEI

-348 EGRLILADGLS
+348 EGRVILADGINYL
-359 YMVKNF
+359 VKNY
-365 QPDVMIDLAT
+365 QPDTMIDLAT
-375 LTGSCIATLG
+375 LTGSCVATLG

-394 NDELAHNL
+394 NDELAQNL
-402 SKAADQTGERLWR
+402 TKAADQTGERLWR
-415 LPLWDIYKE
+415 LPLWDVYKE

-468 TAYSDTE
+468 TAFGDIE

-480 AGTAF
+480 TGTAF
-485 GVRLLLEF
+485 GVRLLLEY

>member
-1 MPPIWVAFFV
+1 
-11 QAKNM
+11 M
-16 KIAVINQHNPSVKV
+16 KINVINEHKSSVKV
-30 IILPFLQDENLENLL
+30 IILPFVQDENFENLL
-45 QKSCQEFTID
+45 QKIAQD
-55 FDLLKQ
+55 FSINFELLKQ

-68 EIHIIYSPQN
+68 EIHVIYSPQN
-78 QKIICLGLG
+78 QKIIFLGLG
-87 KKPNSTDVIKAFRT
+87 KNPNSSEVIKAFRT

-107 SKFPSEVIID
+107 SKLPAEVTID
-117 VNSLPEAWIEYIVIG
+117 VRSLPKSWTEYAVIG

-140 DLYKTDKKNSFPIF
+140 DLYKTEKKNSFPVF
-154 EKEGIIYVL
+154 EKEGIINVL
-163 SAAENAQNLADKGK
+163 SSEKNAQMLADRGK

-184 QMFDLMNAPANKKT
+184 QIFDLMNAPANKKT
-198 PISLAKWAIESG
+198 PQSLAKWAVDSG
-210 KKFGYQVTVL
+210 KKFGYKVTVL

-253 LNATKTAG
+253 SEATQTVG

-277 SSTNMHLMK
+277 SSSNMHLMK

-319 NAVDGKSFKP
+319 NAVDGKAFKP
-329 SDVINSYSSKTIEI
+329 SDVIGSYSGKTIEI

-348 EGRLILADGLS
+348 EGRLILADGLN

-394 NDELAHNL
+394 NDELAQKL
-402 SKAADQTGERLWR
+402 TQAADQTGERLWR
-415 LPLWDIYKE
+415 LPLWDVYKE

-448 KFLEVFTENHQNWAH
+448 KFLEVFTENHQNWVH

-468 TAYSDTE
+468 TAFGDTE

-493 LENMV
+493 LEE

>member
-1 MPPIWVAFFV
+1 
-11 QAKNM
+11 M
-16 KIAVINQHNPSVKV
+16 KIKVINEHNPSVKV
-30 IILPFLQDENLENLL
+30 IILPFLQDENLDNLL
-45 QKSCQEFTID
+45 QKYCQEFTID
-55 FDLLKQ
+55 FGLLKQ

-87 KKPNSTDVIKAFRT
+87 KNPNSTDVIKAFRT

-107 SKFPSEVIID
+107 SKLPSEVTID
-117 VNSLPEAWIEYIVIG
+117 VNSLPEAWIEYAAIG

-140 DLYKTDKKNSFPIF
+140 DLYKTEKKNNFPVF
-154 EKEGIIYVL
+154 EKEGIIYIL
-163 SAAENAQNLADKGK
+163 ASTENAQNLADRGK

-184 QMFDLMNAPANKKT
+184 QIFDLMNAPANKKT
-198 PISLAKWAIESG
+198 PVSMAKWAIESG
-210 KKFGYQVTVL
+210 QKFGYSVTVL

-253 LNATKTAG
+253 PNATKTVG

-309 NLIGIVPACE
+309 NIIGIVPACE
-319 NAVDGKSFKP
+319 NSVDGKSFKP
-329 SDVINSYSSKTIEI
+329 SDVINSYSGKSIEI

-365 QPDVMIDLAT
+365 QPDIMIDLAT

-394 NDELAHNL
+394 NDELAQNL

-415 LPLWDIYKE
+415 LPLWDVYKE

-468 TAYSDTE
+468 TAYGDTE

-493 LENMV
+493 LEKE